1 MSIRLTLRQM
11 NPFSAFCLY
20 VAARV
25 FVQYLKSRP
34 EDQSVRASLDFL
46 LGAMRAL
53 KRTNPLAESF
63 LVQLDVDLGGN
74 GTAED
79 LNFNARFS
87 AAAKQSAVRITVLAL
102 RPFLKLLRSWF
113 RKLTASHPKAKV
125 PGHIDSPSC
134 SVIYEIRQFNPSE
147 VTSQSPN
154 DSTLRCPPLQTTNG
168 LPMDFNSVT
177 NLQYRGPYVLP
188 NRQKSSRENSTVNPL
203 QPQGV
208 ASNHIYGG
216 NMVNG
221 SPIHTMDVEVASN
234 NGSSENHSSSN
245 HPTPSTTSNKSSSCT
260 SYSPPQLDEMSATQ
274 YLSNIASI
282 SSPNTSAFFDSNNTF
297 GGYSPGSQPV
307 LATMPEQEI
316 DGSFVVPSDWDF
328 QSGRT
333 GLTPDSRIELPPSLQ
348 AGMNSLDGSGWANM
362 LDDYGWGPLAGV
374 PDPLARDTESHPARL
389 S

>member
-1 MSIRLTLRQM
+1 M
-11 NPFSAFCLY
+11 NPFNAFCLY

-102 RPFLKLLRSWF
+102 RPFLMLSRSWF
-113 RKLTASHPKAKV
+113 KKLTMSHPKAKV
-125 PGHIDSPSC
+125 RGHIDSPSY
-134 SVIYEIRQFNPSE
+134 STIYEIRQPKPSE

-154 DSTLRCPPLQTTNG
+154 DSNLQCPPLQTTNG

-188 NRQKSSRENSTVNPL
+188 NRQKSP
-203 QPQGV
+203 PGGV

-221 SPIHTMDVEVASN
+221 SPIQTIDVEVASN
-234 NGSSENHSSSN
+234 NESSENHSSSN
-245 HPTPSTTSNKSSSCT
+245 HPTPSTNSNKSSSCT

-282 SSPNTSAFFDSNNTF
+282 SSPNTSAFFDSNNTNNTF

-307 LATMPEQEI
+307 LATMPGQEI

-348 AGMNSLDGSGWANM
+348 AGMNSLDGSGWTNM
-362 LDDYGWGPLAGV
+362 LDDFGWGPLAGV
-374 PDPLARDTESHPARL
+374 PDPLARDTESHPTRP